1 MTLIEILLLLST
13 CACIFGWVCA
23 RLEIRATH
31 KKHALDLAAA
41 VSLIDGAYDIVEI
54 WKPEG
59 PYNTTWK
66 QQWLERASELGASSS
81 I

>member
-13 CACIFGWVCA
+13 CACIFGWMCA
-23 RLEIRATH
+23 RMEIRALH
-31 KKHALDLAAA
+31 KAHAMDLSSA

-59 PYNTTWK
+59 AYNIAWK
-66 QQWLERASELGASSS
+66 QRWLERASELGASSS

>member
-1 MTLIEILLLLST
+1 MTLIESLLLLST
-13 CACIFGWVCA
+13 CACIFGWACA
-23 RLEIRATH
+23 RLEIRAIH
-31 KKHALDLAAA
+31 KKHALDLASA

-66 QQWLERASELGASSS
+66 RQWLERASELGASSS